1 MNRFRHINIKSKI
14 NLSTKYRHLSPMKR
28 FLRLA
33 AGLKCQANKKLFT
46 GIEIFKLFILTV
58 GKKVPAPSVRLLQ

>member
-1 MNRFRHINIKSKI
+1 
-14 NLSTKYRHLSPMKR
+14 MKR